1 MSPTL
6 AEKLT
11 SSSSDAQIKA
21 AISNSIQELMNAGRE
36 QQQATAIAY
45 EQARKSTGKD
55 LAPRGG

>member
-1 MSPTL
+1 MPTL

-45 EQARKSTGKD
+45 EQARKATGKD